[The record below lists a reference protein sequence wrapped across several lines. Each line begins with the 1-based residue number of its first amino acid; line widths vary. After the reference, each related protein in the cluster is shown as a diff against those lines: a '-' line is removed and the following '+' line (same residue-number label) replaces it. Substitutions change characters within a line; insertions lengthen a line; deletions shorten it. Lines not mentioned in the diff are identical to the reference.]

1 MREIGEVRRRGVFA
15 VYVEPYQTFGADRA
29 AEDFGEVERVDVGEA
44 GADER
49 EGGIE
54 VCGAE
59 GCSRVIW
66 RGGVDGVG
74 FDGCGDGSSGRGKI
88 GHIEV

>member
-1 MREIGEVRRRGVFA
+1 MSEVGEVGRRGVFA
-15 VYVEPYQTFGADRA
+15 VYVEPDQSFGADCA
-29 AEDFGEVERVDVGEA
+29 AEDLGEVEGVDVGEA
-44 GADER
+44 GTDEG

-59 GCSRVIW
+59 GGSRVIW

-74 FDGCGDGSSGRGKI
+74 FDGCGDGSSGRGEI